1 MPYRDPKTKKV
12 SPLGYFARVVY
23 PIVLIVQIWWLR
35 PMDGLPLAIN
45 ICYYAVVCSIL
56 LFIGACLL
64 IRLQQKLQLT
74 KDHLLTSIQIGVSR
88 WQWQYPGSRGEN
100 RKWSDLECVRFQK
113 AAGISP
119 SILQLYGRGD
129 YVVFDWKNES
139 HANMNPLKS
148 TTFVNISC
156 LNESQLEDLFA
167 CLSHFVPQELLSPE
181 LLYLQVQTLSGHRN
195 IDLTNYT
202 QFWLEE
208 YNRNFEL
215 SNYVPLPPG
224 TICGNNR
231 FTINMTVAARY
242 NSSAYLATTS
252 GGSNVVIKE
261 LVAPLDSDD
270 VAQRKLLEQFNREA
284 GILARLQHPHIVK
297 VIDHFIENGRSY
309 IVMNSISGKNLR
321 EYVALNGPLNAAQ
334 MVAAAIQL
342 AEVLQYLHAQDPPVL
357 HRDFTPDNIIYS
369 PNGAITVIDFGAA
382 NLYNTGKTATLIGKQ
397 SYMPPEQL
405 RGKPS
410 PASDVYAFGATLCY
424 LLTGKDLPSM
434 GKIPD
439 LGACEISSQVANLIK
454 ECTAFE
460 EASRPDNE
468 SIMRQ
473 LTVPI
478 NV

>member
-1 MPYRDPKTKKV
+1 
-12 SPLGYFARVVY
+12 
-23 PIVLIVQIWWLR
+23 
-35 PMDGLPLAIN
+35 
-45 ICYYAVVCSIL
+45 
-56 LFIGACLL
+56 
-64 IRLQQKLQLT
+64 
-74 KDHLLTSIQIGVSR
+74 
-88 WQWQYPGSRGEN
+88 
-100 RKWSDLECVRFQK
+100 
-113 AAGISP
+113 
-119 SILQLYGRGD
+119 
-129 YVVFDWKNES
+129 
-139 HANMNPLKS
+139 
-148 TTFVNISC
+148 
-156 LNESQLEDLFA
+156 
-167 CLSHFVPQELLSPE
+167 VPQELLSPE